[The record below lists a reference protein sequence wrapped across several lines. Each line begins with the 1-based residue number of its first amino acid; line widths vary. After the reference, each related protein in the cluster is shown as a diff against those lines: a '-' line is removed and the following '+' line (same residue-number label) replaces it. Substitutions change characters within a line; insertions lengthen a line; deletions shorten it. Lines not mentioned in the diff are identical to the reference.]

1 MEKQEIP
8 GRIQME
14 LFIPGEIFRKK
25 GNTFRDITFFPFL
38 LKRPKFL
45 VPFVWITSAMVQ
57 VERKRKNLRVFCKW
71 YDSIPFLFSVP
82 KKYEYHLTKMFHQ
95 NFLKRSRTTTITRFS
110 QHRVVI
116 AREPA

>member
-1 MEKQEIP
+1 MENPEIA

-14 LFIPGEIFRKK
+14 LFIPGEIFLKK

-45 VPFVWITSAMVQ
+45 VPFVWITSARVQ

-82 KKYEYHLTKMFHQ
+82 KK
-95 NFLKRSRTTTITRFS
+95 I
-110 QHRVVI
+110 RVPFDENVS
-116 AREPA
+116 PKFP